1 MDASKFLFLAYNELP
16 MPAKMGELWTAVQGF
31 FFPPT

>member
-16 MPAKMGELWTAVQGF
+16 MPAKMGELWTAVQD